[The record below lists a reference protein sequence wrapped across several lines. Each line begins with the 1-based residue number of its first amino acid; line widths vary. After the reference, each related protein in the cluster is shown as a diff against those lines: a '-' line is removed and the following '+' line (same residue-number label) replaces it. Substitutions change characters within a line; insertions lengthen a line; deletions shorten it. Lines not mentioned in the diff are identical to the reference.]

1 MIRDPVND
9 FEIPE
14 EWIERSKIPKKELIG
29 GIESGRI
36 LLLSD
41 GCVLKRGLTTGTTAA
56 AAAKGAVISLFG
68 HVDTGVATHMR
79 ISVPTPIGIRAHM
92 GVQVKGKIDG
102 SGVGVA
108 IKEGSDHES
117 DITAGIEIIAKA
129 RPLSSTPSSAPPSD
143 THNTITITTGG
154 GIGTVTREGLKAH
167 KGEAAINPA
176 ALAQI
181 KQAVQEARD
190 EAGMDNMVG
199 KVAGEVHIEVE
210 LSVTDGEKI
219 AAETLNP
226 RIGVVGGISILGTTG
241 FVEPW
246 NDHLGDMKWEL
257 VQKSRRVVL
266 TTGRIGMKYSTML
279 FPHYDVVMVG
289 SRIDEGVKN
298 ATGEVVVCGLPG
310 LVLKWG
316 DPKIL
321 VGTAFALVQEM
332 VEMAPEHPNIEKA
345 LHAAHEKFGG
355 RVVVINREGTI
366 LLDTGEQSDSIN

>member
-14 EWIERSKIPKKELIG
+14 EWIERSKIPKKELVE
-29 GIESGRI
+29 GIESGRM

-56 AAAKGAVISLFG
+56 AAAKGAVISLFRDLG
-68 HVDTGVATHMR
+68 DANKHMR

-108 IKEGSDHES
+108 IKEGGDHES

-129 RPLSSTPSSAPPSD
+129 RPLSSTPSSPPPSD

-190 EAGMDNMVG
+190 EAGMDNMGG
-199 KVAGEVHIEVE
+199 KMAGEVGIEVE

-257 VQKSRRVVL
+257 VRKSRRVVL

-298 ATGEVVVCGLPG
+298 ATGEVIVCGLPG

-321 VGTAFALVQEM
+321 VDTDFALVQEM
-332 VEMAPEHPNIEKA
+332 IEMAPEHPNIEKA
-345 LHAAHEKFGG
+345 LHAAHEKCGG
-355 RVVVINREGTI
+355 RVVVIDRAGTI